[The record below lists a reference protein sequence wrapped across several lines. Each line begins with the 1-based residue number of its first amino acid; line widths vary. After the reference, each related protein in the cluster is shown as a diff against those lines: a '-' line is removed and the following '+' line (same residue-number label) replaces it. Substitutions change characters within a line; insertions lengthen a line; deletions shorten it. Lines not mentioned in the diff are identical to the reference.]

1 MPVHFENL
9 NYDSVIA
16 TRPSNASEQRTGV
29 VQPPLQERPE
39 EDNSTHATAT
49 VTRQEPA

>member
-1 MPVHFENL
+1 MPVHFSNL
-9 NYDSVIA
+9 NHDSAIA

-29 VQPPLQERPE
+29 VQPPLQEQPE
-39 EDNSTHATAT
+39 ENNATHATAT